1 MATLVNNCPRCG
13 TRHVTFDVMS
23 SVPTYIEY
31 GWQYRLEVFLNCRR
45 CHRPSVAEII
55 QRESNITSVIREKGI
70 EKLEA
75 DLSDYFNFERWI
87 DISVTASKPCP
98 ADVPS
103 EIQLVFV
110 EGTRCLAVG
119 CYNASSAMFRLCLDL
134 ATKERLPVDGAENGP
149 SKHERRNLAPRLR
162 WLFSNGLLPAD
173 LADLSSA
180 VKENGD
186 DGAHEGC
193 LSEHDAEDIYDF
205 AYQLLDRLYSQPARL
220 AAARQRREERR
231 AG

>member
-13 TRHVTFDVMS
+13 VRQVTFDVKS
-23 SVPTYIEY
+23 SVIRYMEY
-31 GWQYRLEVFLNCRR
+31 GWAHVLEVFLNCRH
-45 CHRPSVAEII
+45 CYRPSIALIE
-55 QRESNITSVIREKGI
+55 QKETSVTSIIKDKGI
-70 EKLEA
+70 ETIIA
-75 DLSDYFNFERWI
+75 DLSPFFDFRGWI

-98 ADVPS
+98 EEVPS
-103 EIQLVFV
+103 EIERVFV
-110 EGTRCLAVG
+110 EGTRCLAVS
-119 CYNASSAMFRLCLDL
+119 CYNAAGAMFRLCLDL
-134 ATKERLPVDGAENGP
+134 ATKERLPEEDAEGAP
-149 SKHERRNLAPRLR
+149 SRHERRNLAPRLR
-162 WLFSNGLLPAD
+162 WLFANGKLPPE
-173 LADLSSA
+173 LAELSSA